1 MEARS
6 GGSAV
11 TIIVC
16 IIIILIAFGYC
27 ASISDQSGGP
37 SPKQSS
43 VRRNVVSPEFEAAI
57 QQMISDGYI
66 LSVDVTN
73 HSVRIDPFIWLHL
86 SLETKQSTVVL
97 FSKYF
102 EQKRGYKRVEILSNR
117 NDKKL
122 ATYSVWDGI
131 KIIE

>member
-1 MEARS
+1 MKNKS
-6 GGSAV
+6 GGSPV

-27 ASISDQSGGP
+27 ASISDQSGEP
-37 SPKQSS
+37 SRKPSS
-43 VRRNVVSPEFEAAI
+43 ARRTVSPELEAAI
-57 QQMISDGYI
+57 QQMISDGQI
-66 LSVDVTN
+66 HSVDVAS
-73 HSVRIDPFIWLHL
+73 HRVRIDPLIWLQL
-86 SLETKQSTVVL
+86 SLDTKQSTVVL

-102 EQKRGYKRVEILSNR
+102 DQKNGYKRVDILSNR

-131 KIIE
+131 KILE